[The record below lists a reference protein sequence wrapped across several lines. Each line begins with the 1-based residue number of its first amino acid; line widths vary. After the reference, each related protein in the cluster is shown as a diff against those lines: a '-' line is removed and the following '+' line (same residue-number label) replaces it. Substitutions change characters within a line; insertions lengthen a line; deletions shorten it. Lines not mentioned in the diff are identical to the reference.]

1 MENLSVKI
9 SVVNL
14 PSNYTCDGDD
24 ISPEI
29 EIGRINSE
37 LTKSLAVVMNDPDA
51 TGGGGFTHWIIWNVE
66 LVARLPDGIP
76 NDPVVTFPLKGVQ
89 GKNSFGLIG
98 YNGPCPPPGQ
108 THRYDFK
115 VYGLDTLL
123 DLPPGATKAELLKAM
138 QGHVVQ
144 YGETYVLYGR

>member
-1 MENLSVKI
+1 
-9 SVVNL
+9 VV
-14 PSNYTCDGDD
+14 S
-24 ISPEI
+24 
-29 EIGRINSE
+29 
-37 LTKSLAVVMNDPDA
+37 
-51 TGGGGFTHWIIWNVE
+51 F
-66 LVARLPDGIP
+66 
-76 NDPVVTFPLKGVQ
+76 PVTGVQ